1 MISVVSAVE
10 WDHFQG
16 PSSSGLA
23 AIWVLMGASHAKFWK
38 DFGLRKNYQVKQILV
53 FWVEDKNKVDFLL
66 HANKLGDALATLC
79 WTEVTPVRIRVT
91 A

>member
-53 FWVEDKNKVDFLL
+53 FWVEDKNKVDFSL
-66 HANKLGDALATLC
+66 
-79 WTEVTPVRIRVT
+79 VSTPVKSVLFDYVLKRNKRD
-91 A
+91 